1 MTMILKKRLVF
12 ENKPSLFQLKNQ
24 AANLVH
30 SISTHLVQLTLFV
43 AASSYANRRTTIDVH
58 MSFDTSFV
66 QRTLSTVKPHGYP
79 YYYLYTI

>member
-43 AASSYANRRTTIDVH
+43 AASFNRDYGPTINIL
-58 MSFDTSFV
+58 MSFVTSFV